1 MRNSI
6 NRVQSIINLLNHTFR
21 DVPISDVLYA
31 AITHSVFI
39 LKKKIKK
46 VNKRKKI
53 NKTAKRSCYSHNI
66 AFFMAWY
73 ILVFSYRLGDYGEKN
88 SVQQA
93 NGVRLFRVMKLHQ
106 RGSMESLGKGSGP
119 LYPG

>member
-6 NRVQSIINLLNHTFR
+6 NRVQSIINLLNHTFC

-73 ILVFSYRLGDYGEKN
+73 ILVFSYRLGDYGEKTAY
-88 SVQQA
+88 SRQMVYDY
-93 NGVRLFRVMKLHQ
+93 
-106 RGSMESLGKGSGP
+106 SE
-119 LYPG
+119 